1 MITVKVGKPQNA
13 VVTVGKSVA
22 LSTSGTKNYND
33 LTNKPSINGV
43 ELQGNKTSADLYI
56 DTYESLTNT
65 EILRIMTK

>member
-13 VVTVGKSVA
+13 VVNVGKSVA

-43 ELQGNKTSADLYI
+43 ELQGNKTSADYKIINQGAITNDDIL
-56 DTYESLTNT
+56 SLF
-65 EILRIMTK
+65 K